1 MLDFAFFRSHGKQH
15 ARTDSSQ
22 NGEYRK
28 TTTNSLI
35 HQKRI
40 QIISLFF
47 FLLLLNQI
55 RILIRCC
62 RDAKKTVSLPTEEV
76 CVLYECVFFFL
87 NNIGGTGRK
96 RDACKVAR
104 GRIFCREWIEKDVPT
119 CGLFNNIYDSSVR
132 KGHIWQIFL
141 GSCC

>member
-1 MLDFAFFRSHGKQH
+1 MLDFASFWI
-15 ARTDSSQ
+15 TW
-22 NGEYRK
+22 K
-28 TTTNSLI
+28 TTRAHRFFSERGVQKNNNKFSHTPKKNSNN
-35 HQKRI
+35 
-40 QIISLFF
+40 FVVF

-96 RDACKVAR
+96 RDAYKVAR
-104 GRIFCREWIEKDVPT
+104 GRIFCREWIEKDVIPT

-141 GSCC
+141 